1 MDPKIS
7 QENPRLQSKS
17 VCYGFWAMFTVLTVQ
32 VHHSST
38 LFLVNVT
45 WVWHSDVLFIF
56 QSILSVVFILICCT
70 LSIVCLVLKQ
80 RNSRDYRPVST
91 EEPDLEQSIK
101 VSRVRSKVKKV
112 NGNVTRSAA
121 LSAGG
126 GNGQI
131 QIDSSSN
138 RCQAYK
144 PSCNDCDQGCSG
156 GETICVFFLYCWLFL
171 TFWYYHV
178 ETILELIIISPFHS
192 EVCII
197 RVASKMFLRGWK
209 EIKMGTGF
217 FYCQMSYN
225 ATVRLLSKCTF

>member
-1 MDPKIS
+1 
-7 QENPRLQSKS
+7 
-17 VCYGFWAMFTVLTVQ
+17 MFTVRTVQ
-32 VHHSST
+32 MHQIIHPI

-45 WVWHSDVLFIF
+45 WVWHSDLLFIF

-101 VSRVRSKVKKV
+101 VSRVRSKVKKI

-156 GETICVFFLYCWLFL
+156 GETICGLFFFYIVDFFLLSD
-171 TFWYYHV
+171 
-178 ETILELIIISPFHS
+178 II
-192 EVCII
+192 
-197 RVASKMFLRGWK
+197 M
-209 EIKMGTGF
+209 
-217 FYCQMSYN
+217 
-225 ATVRLLSKCTF
+225 